1 MLCRVVI
8 LQDLENL
15 QFLCPTP
22 DGDVGFTPL
31 ITKAGMFED
40 EEEAQDTAEMMH
52 VDNFQLFF
60 CYVDLET
67 KLSHR
72 Q

>member
-22 DGDVGFTPL
+22 DGDVGFTPF
-31 ITKAGMFED
+31 INKAGMFED

-52 VDNFQLFF
+52 VDSFQLFF

-67 KLSHR
+67 KLSRR